1 MSIETP
7 ETIGQWIEETFPGGD
22 PASPRKSLRLME
34 EVAELCKACGA
45 TQAEVIVATESAF
58 RGMGL
63 HHRHPEPEN
72 VPAEAADCNIVLCG
86 LAKLNGFSLGD
97 ATDSKMIVNR
107 SRKWKAN
114 MDGTGYHIREEQS

>member
-45 TQAEVIVATESAF
+45 NYDEVEAAVESVFKVMSATE
-58 RGMGL
+58 R
-63 HHRHPEPEN
+63 RPEPEN
-72 VPAEAADCNIVLCG
+72 VPAEAADAYIVLCG
-86 LAKLNGFSLGD
+86 LAKLKGFSLDD
-97 ATDSKMIVNR
+97 ATDAKMQINR
-107 SRKWKAN
+107 GRRWKAN
-114 MDGTGYHIREEQS
+114 GDGTGYHIKDNA